1 MKTASL
7 DYLNIGLMILSLLT
21 AFAVPFELFLFSY
34 AVLGPLHYFT
44 EIGWL
49 HTKNYYTSGKY
60 DYLFLVSF
68 AAASLAGHFVPA
80 MQYVQPTIIYS
91 AFLASLALIVIRS
104 VSLKIFAVVAIS
116 FISLLL
122 LNNLF
127 YLAIFIPS
135 IIHVYF
141 FTGAFMLFG
150 ALRNRSI
157 PGLLSVAVLLL
168 SAVLCFVLVPERSS
182 VVSEYIRVS
191 YGYFET
197 LHFSIAKF
205 LRFESLADSGDIYNS
220 VIGIM
225 IMRFIAFAY
234 TYHYLNWFSKTS
246 IIKWHKVPTSFVVTT
261 LLLWGASVGL
271 YVADYRLGIA
281 TLGFFSLLHV
291 FLEFPLNYHSFLG
304 IGKEIR
310 NIAKTKKFSR

>member
-1 MKTASL
+1 M
-7 DYLNIGLMILSLLT
+7 NIGLMLLSLLI

-60 DYLFLVSF
+60 DYLFLVGF

-80 MQYVQPTIIYS
+80 LRAVQPTIIYS
-91 AFLASLALIVIRS
+91 ALLAALALVVIRS
-104 VSLKIFAVVAIS
+104 IPLKIFAVIAIS

-122 LNNLF
+122 LNDLF
-127 YLAIFIPS
+127 YIAIFIPS
-135 IIHVYF
+135 IIHVYL

-150 ALRNRSI
+150 ALKARSI
-157 PGLLSVAVLLL
+157 PGLFSVGVLIL
-168 SAVLCFVLVPERSS
+168 SAALCFLIVPERSS
-182 VVSEYIRVS
+182 VASQYIQSS

-197 LHFSIAKF
+197 LHFGIAKL
-205 LRFESLADSGDIYNS
+205 LRFESLSASSDIYNS
-220 VIGIM
+220 SIGLM

-246 IIKWHKVPTSFVVTT
+246 IIKWHKVPATFIVTT
-261 LLLWGASVGL
+261 VLLWGASVGL

-281 TLGFFSLLHV
+281 ALGFFSLLHV
-291 FLEFPLNYHSFLG
+291 FLEFPLNYHSFIG
-304 IGKEIR
+304 IGKE
-310 NIAKTKKFSR
+310 TKLIVQKRKFARD

>member
-1 MKTASL
+1 MAAMKPASL
-7 DYLNIGLMILSLLT
+7 DYLNIGLMVISLFA

-80 MQYVQPTIIYS
+80 LQFFLPTIIYS
-91 AFLASLALIVIRS
+91 AFLASLALIFIQS
-104 VSLKIFAVVAIS
+104 VPIKVFAVAAIS

-150 ALRNRSI
+150 ALKSRSI
-157 PGLLSVAVLLL
+157 PGLVSVAVLFL
-168 SAVLCFVLVPERSS
+168 SAALCFLLVRNAHLW
-182 VVSEYIRVS
+182 RVS
-191 YGYFET
+191 TFEQVTNT
-197 LHFSIAKF
+197 LKCCI
-205 LRFESLADSGDIYNS
+205 LRLPNFYD
-220 VIGIM
+220 
-225 IMRFIAFAY
+225 
-234 TYHYLNWFSKTS
+234 LNRWQTPATS
-246 IIKWHKVPTSFVVTT
+246 IT
-261 LLLWGASVGL
+261 LS
-271 YVADYRLGIA
+271 
-281 TLGFFSLLHV
+281 
-291 FLEFPLNYHSFLG
+291 
-304 IGKEIR
+304 
-310 NIAKTKKFSR
+310 